1 VTLCTTRL
9 MRSWLIAPLMA
20 PVMAAG
26 LCGAAHAQLA
36 TQTLQDNRLDAR
48 PVLPGEDSRTEAQGA
63 GLPAINARGNIS
75 AVHVEGSSLSA
86 ERIGAATKPFV
97 GGAIDTGRLRALA
110 DAIAA
115 EYKRSR
121 IAVYSVLIPEQ
132 DFKDGEVRV
141 VALETHVEEIVLT
154 GPGASKAGL
163 TQAYAAT
170 MSKERPLTRPTL
182 ERYLLLMNDIPGVAA
197 SPQLAPG
204 TRNDAVKLL
213 IGRQQDPV
221 EAVVTADSRGAERL
235 GRTQLRG
242 DVYFNG
248 LGYESSQTR
257 LTAAASSDFES
268 FLSAGLAHSGTFTS
282 HAITATASLGWFR
295 TRPQDG
301 GLAGEGYT
309 AGLQLSYPV
318 IRSSH
323 ADLFLAAGLDGVDSK
338 NALVGQT
345 ISNDR
350 SRAVR
355 AAVSGS
361 ARRGGTA
368 ASFGASV
375 SQGLDSLGAKTA
387 SPQLATLDF
396 VKGNLHASIT
406 RMLGD
411 KWRIE
416 GSATGQISQDTL
428 PAAEMLSLGGAS
440 FGRAFE
446 TGAVSGDSG
455 IAGMLQLT
463 RTFDKNSWVKGSEA
477 YAFIDGGKL
486 WLEDRPGL
494 TVTDYDIGSAG
505 AGLRF
510 GVFDNASLSLELA
523 QAIDVADESTDEHA
537 WRGSITLGAAF

>member
-1 VTLCTTRL
+1 MTLFTTRL
-9 MRSWLIAPLMA
+9 VRNCLFASVA
-20 PVMAAG
+20 AAG

-48 PVLPGEDSRTEAQGA
+48 PVLPREEPGTEANSA
-63 GLPAINARGNIS
+63 GVAVVNAHGNIS
-75 AVHVEGSSLSA
+75 AIHVEGSSLSA
-86 ERIGAATKPFV
+86 DRIAKATKPFV
-97 GGAIDTGRLRALA
+97 GGALDAGRLRALA

-132 DFKDGEVRV
+132 DFKDGAVRV

-163 TQAYAAT
+163 TQAYATA

-204 TRNDAVKLL
+204 ASSDAVKLL
-213 IGRQQDPV
+213 IGRQQDPI

-242 DVYFNG
+242 DVYING

-309 AGLQLSYPV
+309 AGLQLSHPL

-323 ADLFLAAGLDGVDSK
+323 ADLFIAAGLDGVDSK
-338 NALVGQT
+338 NALVGQV
-345 ISNDR
+345 ISSDR
-350 SRAVR
+350 TRAVR
-355 AAVSGS
+355 AALSGT

-375 SQGLDSLGAKTA
+375 SQGLDSLGARTA

-396 VKGNLHASIT
+396 VKGNLHASIART
-406 RMLGD
+406 LGD
-411 KWRIE
+411 NWRIE
-416 GSATGQISQDTL
+416 GAATGQISQDTL

-446 TGAVSGDSG
+446 TGAISGDSG

-463 RTFDKNSWVKGSEA
+463 RTFDKVPLVKRGEA
-477 YAFIDGGKL
+477 YAFVDGGKL

-505 AGLRF
+505 AGVRF
-510 GVFDNASLSLELA
+510 GILDNASLSLEVA
-523 QAIDVADESTDEHA
+523 QAIEVANEGDEHA
-537 WRGSITLGAAF
+537 WRGSVTLGAAF